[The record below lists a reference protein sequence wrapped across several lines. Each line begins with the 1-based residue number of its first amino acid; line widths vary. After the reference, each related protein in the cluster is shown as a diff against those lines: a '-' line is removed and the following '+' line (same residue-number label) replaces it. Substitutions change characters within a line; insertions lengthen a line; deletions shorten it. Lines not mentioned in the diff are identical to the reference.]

1 MKFVYSNNPESLKLM
16 EELFDKS
23 QLNTTFGGEKP
34 VSYDHEKH
42 GKQMEE
48 DDFKTT
54 TYWDVE

>member
-1 MKFVYSNNPESLKLM
+1 M

-34 VSYDHEKH
+34 VSYDHEQH